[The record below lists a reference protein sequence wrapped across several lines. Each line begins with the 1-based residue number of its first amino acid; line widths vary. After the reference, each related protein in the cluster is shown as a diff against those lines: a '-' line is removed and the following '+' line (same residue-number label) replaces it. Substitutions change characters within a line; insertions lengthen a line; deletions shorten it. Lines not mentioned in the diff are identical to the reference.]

1 MAPSSYIVV
10 VGHGPDLE
18 REEGAASLLRG
29 LGSRVSCLDLWDD
42 PSTILP
48 EDDEAIRAIVVEA
61 MDRPDLAA
69 AALRALRRE
78 PDLANVG
85 AIVAVTLAQTSRLD
99 PGLGFDDFVLIPYVP
114 DELYARVRALEW
126 RRSEF
131 VSEERIKL
139 GPIVIDLSGHEVL
152 LRGRAVR
159 LTAREFALLAYLCER
174 RGRVV
179 SRQEALDR
187 VWGEHYEGGLR
198 TVDIHVRRLR
208 SKLGSALPLETLRG
222 SGYKIAPPDETAG
235 RDDDT
240 PAELAAVAHGEG
252 PR

>member
-1 MAPSSYIVV
+1 VV

-18 REEGAASLLRG
+18 RDEGAASLLRG
-29 LGSRVSCLDLWDD
+29 LGSSVRCLDLWDD
-42 PSTILP
+42 PVTVVP
-48 EDDEAIRAIVVEA
+48 ADDEAIRAIVVEA

-78 PDLANVG
+78 PELGGVG
-85 AIVAVTLAQTSRLD
+85 AIVAVTLAQVSRLD
-99 PGLGFDDFVLIPYVP
+99 PSLGFDDFVLVPYVP
-114 DELYARVRALEW
+114 AELYARVRAVEW

-139 GPIVIDLSGHEVL
+139 GAIVIDRSGHEVL
-152 LRGRAVR
+152 LRGRSVR
-159 LTAREFALLAYLCER
+159 FTAREFALLAYLCER

-179 SRQEALDR
+179 SRQEALER
-187 VWGEHYEGGLR
+187 VWGELYEGGLR

-222 SGYKIAPPDETAG
+222 SGYKIAPPDETE
-235 RDDDT
+235 RDNGEVDDAAT
-240 PAELAAVAHGEG
+240 DLGSEAPAEEDA
-252 PR
+252 

>member
-1 MAPSSYIVV
+1 MV

-18 REEGAASLLRG
+18 RDEGAASLLRG
-29 LGSRVSCLDLWDD
+29 LGSSVRCLDLWED
-42 PSTILP
+42 PVTVVP
-48 EDDEAIRAIVVEA
+48 ADDEAIRAIVVEA

-78 PDLANVG
+78 PELDGVG
-85 AIVAVTLAQTSRLD
+85 AIVAVTLAQVSRLD
-99 PGLGFDDFVLIPYVP
+99 PSMGFDDFVLVPYVP
-114 DELYARVRALEW
+114 AELYARVRAVEW

-139 GPIVIDLSGHEVL
+139 GSIVIDRSGHEVL
-152 LRGRAVR
+152 LRGRSVR

-187 VWGEHYEGGLR
+187 VWGEPYDGGLR

-235 RDDDT
+235 DDGEVDE
-240 PAELAAVAHGEG
+240 AAADLASDAPDEEDA
-252 PR
+252 